1 MNMRKKF
8 NYNLIDSIIGMNFE
22 SANKL
27 CLSNGYKLGG
37 NVKFWGISYELNDDK
52 IIKAKFL

>member
-1 MNMRKKF
+1 MRKTKRF

-22 SANKL
+22 SVNKL

-37 NVKFWGISYELNDDK
+37 NVKFWSISYELNDDK
-52 IIKAKFL
+52 IISAKFL

>member
-8 NYNLIDSIIGMNFE
+8 NYSLIDSIIGMNFE

-37 NVKFWGISYELNDDK
+37 NVKFWSMMK
-52 IIKAKFL
+52 IK